1 MNAGAEGTIPRWHH
15 WGVAKPDELSIPG
28 SGGGGG
34 IGTAG
39 AVLKIDNTNQRVG
52 IGTTDPRGMLQVG
65 TAITMNG
72 TTTGGVSIGDE
83 IYWVPGIR
91 KSDSL
96 IDYEKS
102 RKSNIITASIEKSSI
117 EDY

>member
-1 MNAGAEGTIPRWHH
+1 M
-15 WGVAKPDELSIPG
+15 
-28 SGGGGG
+28 
-34 IGTAG
+34 
-39 AVLKIDNTNQRVG
+39 AV
-52 IGTTDPRGMLQVG
+52 
-65 TAITMNG
+65 
-72 TTTGGVSIGDE
+72 VSIGDE

-102 RKSNIITASIEKSSI
+102 GKSNIITASIEKSSI

>member
-1 MNAGAEGTIPRWHH
+1 MCIRDSWTASLPKKEKIKIFPLKNGDKIKVDGNTVKVSEILRSYGI
-15 WGVAKPDELSIPG
+15 KSI
-28 SGGGGG
+28 
-34 IGTAG
+34 
-39 AVLKIDNTNQRVG
+39 LKEVW
-52 IGTTDPRGMLQVG
+52 PV
-65 TAITMNG
+65 
-72 TTTGGVSIGDE
+72 VSIGDE

-102 RKSNIITASIEKSSI
+102 GKSNIMTASIEKSSI

>member
-1 MNAGAEGTIPRWHH
+1 MLTRKRQRGTKGTQKGNEGKLWNTK
-15 WGVAKPDELSIPG
+15 GG
-28 SGGGGG
+28 SEILRSYG
-34 IGTAG
+34 IKS
-39 AVLKIDNTNQRVG
+39 VLKEVW
-52 IGTTDPRGMLQVG
+52 PV
-65 TAITMNG
+65 
-72 TTTGGVSIGDE
+72 VSIGDE

-102 RKSNIITASIEKSSI
+102 GKSNIITASIEKSSI